1 MNSGK
6 SISKLEII
14 KKHIAELKLMRSKK
28 GSVKLIAVSKT
39 KPMDEIKPVI
49 DEAISLWGK

>member
-6 SISKLEII
+6 LTSNLEII
-14 KKHIAELKLMRSKK
+14 KKQIAEQEAEAGQKK

-39 KPMDEIKPVI
+39 KPIDQIRPVI
-49 DEAISLWGK
+49 DLSLIHI